1 VIDSRLRYKYSRFLT
16 VVAVL
21 TLFAVLQMCRLGL
34 AQDQKPAGEP
44 DYKDVSLKADLVK
57 RNWGAK
63 KMVFLTGNVV
73 ITQGDTVI
81 KSDKIEYDE
90 DTQIAKSPGQIS
102 ITDPDNDI
110 RGDSGIA
117 YLKQR
122 RGSLDGNVKLITK
135 PKQKTGATDK
145 SAEWRDPVTVT
156 CNTIEYLYKQKQAT
170 ASGNLKMLQKERT
183 VMADKAVY
191 LVKDERMTLTG
202 NVHGS
207 DEKGQSM
214 TAGGKVTVSMKE
226 GDEWIEMEQAAGT
239 FKVKSEEEPAPTTPT
254 PSPAK

>member
-1 VIDSRLRYKYSRFLT
+1 MMSNRQRYRGSKL
-16 VVAVL
+16 VVAI
-21 TLFAVLQMCRLGL
+21 AVLALAAVALICGLGL
-34 AQDQKPAGEP
+34 AQEQKPASEP

-73 ITQGDTVI
+73 ISQGDTVI

-90 DTQIAKSPGQIS
+90 DAQIATSPGPIS

-110 RGDSGIA
+110 RGNSGIA
-117 YLKQR
+117 FLKQR

-135 PKQKTGATDK
+135 PKQRAGATDK
-145 SAEWRDPVTVT
+145 SPEWRDPVTVT

-207 DEKGQSM
+207 DEKGQTM

-226 GDEWIEMEQAAGT
+226 GDEWIEMEQAAGA
-239 FKVKSEEEPAPTTPT
+239 FKVKSEEEPAPTAPT